1 MSETTEQSV
10 RKLSDRI
17 ETAVFWT
24 CMIGSAMAVLTI
36 LFIKGAAKET
46 ANALR
51 QKRHP
56 TCDQDSAL
64 LPEEVANPSDEPG
77 KPERQD

>member
-1 MSETTEQSV
+1 MEQSV

-17 ETAVFWT
+17 ETAIFWT
-24 CMIGSAMAVLTI
+24 CMIGAAATVLAV
-36 LFIKGAAKET
+36 LFIKGAAKES

-56 TCDQDSAL
+56 TCDQDSAS
-64 LPEEVANPSDEPG
+64 LPEELLKLSDDPD